1 MVILAIYGGG
11 PSYRN
16 FGGHDRRLLEKNQ
29 DWQAEEG
36 GGGGN
41 PIALNRSSMDV
52 QDGLPAGVYSI
63 TVTDVVKLYS
73 GVRRVRDWGNP

>member
-1 MVILAIYGGG
+1 MVILEICGGG
-11 PSYRN
+11 PSHRKFWGN
-16 FGGHDRRLLEKNQ
+16 DRRLLEKNQ
-29 DWQAEEG
+29 DWQAKEG
-36 GGGGN
+36 GGSN